1 MSKSL
6 PRRDRLAPRD
16 RSLAVPAPA
25 PRLPIALGHVDGYQA
40 SLFTVG
46 ALIAVLLT
54 ALLDYE
60 TGPELSLCIFYLAPV
75 AACAWWCGYSHGI
88 LLSLAGAVAWS
99 VVDSLE
105 NPSFPAV
112 VGVWNGVVRFG
123 MLVITSSLVSRL
135 HAGAQRE
142 RMLARTD
149 ALTGAANGR
158 TFYEAV
164 VSESERSMR
173 SGQPLTLAYLDLD
186 NFKQLNDKLGHAA
199 GDAALVDLVRL
210 IRPDL
215 RTHDVL
221 ARLGGDEFAMLM
233 PDTDADGA
241 VALLTRL
248 QTLIAEEMNR
258 TSRALTVSVG
268 AVTFCKPLWDVDLMV
283 QQVDTLMYAAKRFGR
298 NRVEHATIRDPGSLP
313 KGEQLRL
320 ERRATARTVSNH
332 AAKVRCEGAE
342 TAEEEYATILDIC
355 AEGVGLR
362 MDRHFPVGSILIVEP
377 MAHQATTLL
386 ARVVRA
392 SEDEGA
398 WLHGCELPTR
408 LGPAELHRWVAGAI
422 KEYRP

>member
-1 MSKSL
+1 
-6 PRRDRLAPRD
+6 
-16 RSLAVPAPA
+16 
-25 PRLPIALGHVDGYQA
+25 LPIALGHVDGYQA
-40 SLFTVG
+40 SLLTLG
-46 ALIAVLLT
+46 ALLAVVLT

-60 TGPELSLCIFYLAPV
+60 TGPALSLCIFYLAPV

-112 VGVWNGVVRFG
+112 VALWNGVVRFG

-164 VSESERSMR
+164 VCESERATR

-215 RTHDVL
+215 RAHDVL
-221 ARLGGDEFAMLM
+221 ARLGGDEFAVLL
-233 PDTDADGA
+233 PETGADGA
-241 VALLTRL
+241 VAMLTRL
-248 QTLIAEEMNR
+248 QTAISEEMHR
-258 TSRALTVSVG
+258 AGRALTVSVG

-283 QQVDTLMYAAKRFGR
+283 QQVDTLMYAAKRFGK
-298 NRVEHATIRDPGSLP
+298 NRVEHATVRGAGNPES
-313 KGEQLRL
+313 GERLRL
-320 ERRATARTVSNH
+320 ERRATARTVCDHS
-332 AAKVRCEGAE
+332 AKVRREGAE
-342 TAEEEYATILDIC
+342 NAEAQYAVVHDISPD
-355 AEGVGLR
+355 GVGLR
-362 MDRHFPVGSILIVEP
+362 MDRHFPEGSILIVEP
-377 MAHQATTLL
+377 LAHQAATLL
-386 ARVVRA
+386 ARVVRTT
-392 SEDEGA
+392 EEQGG
-398 WLHGCELPTR
+398 WLHGCDLPARLSPDELR
-408 LGPAELHRWVAGAI
+408 RWVAGTVS
-422 KEYRP
+422 ESPV